1 MLFKSTVAHEKCPMN
16 FSMYTS
22 YPRKQLCC
30 APEWYREF
38 GAVANDPNNI
48 PTFRQAQFEKSATV
62 LVQDNDA

>member
-1 MLFKSTVAHEKCPMN
+1 MN

-22 YPRKQLCC
+22 YPRKQLSC

-38 GAVANDPNNI
+38 GDVFNESGKI
-48 PTFRQAQFEKSATV
+48 QTFREAAFEKTATV